1 MSTNW
6 IKSGI
11 LKDNFTSNVDLAE
24 KISALK
30 IYLIFCIKS
39 SCSDEGVFSCSI
51 TYDKLM
57 ELASISRSSV
67 SKGLKLLT
75 KIGLISCLGIRSKKY
90 VVPNLYRS
98 GWCKIP
104 VKGFMKDDKNID
116 SFRMFHNRYPHE
128 LNAIKLYLYFLSI
141 RNNDEFG
148 SEVSFRKITAKTG
161 VKFSEIKPALGFMSV
176 IGLLDSKHIIL
187 PESNS
192 ISKYDVVFRY
202 YLSNNKNLVK
212 PDKVFR

>member
-1 MSTNW
+1 MFILPWARMPTNW

-148 SEVSFRKITAKTG
+148 SEVRIPAIPDTDTVLIRTVFSFCFLCSYFYFNCPVCSSFLI
-161 VKFSEIKPALGFMSV
+161 
-176 IGLLDSKHIIL
+176 DSPL
-187 PESNS
+187 NS
-192 ISKYDVVFRY
+192 IR
-202 YLSNNKNLVK
+202 
-212 PDKVFR
+212 